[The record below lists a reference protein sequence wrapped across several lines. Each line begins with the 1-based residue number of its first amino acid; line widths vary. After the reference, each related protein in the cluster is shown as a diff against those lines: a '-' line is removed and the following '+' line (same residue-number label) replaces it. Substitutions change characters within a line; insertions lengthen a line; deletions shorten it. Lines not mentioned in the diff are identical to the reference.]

1 MNSIRN
7 KLTLKTAAII
17 LFVFTGSLYGADG
30 DTNSISFFL
39 LITGLLGGMGMFLY
53 GMEMMSDGMKVTAGN
68 SMRMILE
75 KLTSNKYLAVFVGA
89 FVTMVIQSS
98 SATTVMLVS
107 FVNSGLLAFSQALG
121 VILGSN
127 IGSTVTAQIVA
138 FKVTDYATLLIF
150 TGAMMSLFS
159 KKDNIKNLGFVIL
172 GFGLLFFGMKTM
184 SDAMYPLRSNA
195 AFINLL
201 TSFENPFLGILAGAV
216 FTALV
221 QSSSAT
227 TGIVITLATIGVV
240 DKEGVE
246 TAALSLNAGIPLIF
260 GANIGTC
267 ITALLAGLNASRDAK
282 RVAVAHVTFNVIGVL
297 LFCFWI
303 PTFAEFISQTSQ
315 NIPRQIANA
324 HTFFNI
330 VASLV
335 FIPFTGF
342 IAKTIIHYFP
352 DKESD
357 RNIEKPAVLHL
368 DDSLVN
374 QPEAAINSAQAEIK
388 GVVGLTERVVGT
400 LVRPFIKGQE
410 LVDVENSDMDLMSGM
425 NQRIEKIS
433 FLNQKISDYLITTSK
448 SDLSSNQSKELFAL
462 VSIVNYLNS
471 MNDIVQLRFSSL
483 VAKKEGI
490 NQEFSLQDQEEII
503 DYHKRLI
510 KQVKRLDKFFSKFDK
525 SKVEK
530 IITKGQENK
539 DLEQKYRLDRLERIS
554 SNDSSQKSA
563 EINQLHS
570 QLLDMLKQV
579 NIFIE
584 LIASSLVELE
594 AEQN

>member
-1 MNSIRN
+1 MNLFRN
-7 KLTLKTAAII
+7 KISYQKIAL
-17 LFVFTGSLYGADG
+17 LFFLATSSLFAG
-30 DTNSISFFL
+30 NSDNTISFFL
-39 LITGLLGGMGMFLY
+39 LFTGLFGGMGMFLY

-68 SMRMILE
+68 SMRTILE
-75 KLTSNKYLAVFVGA
+75 KLTSNKYLAVLVGA

-138 FKVTDYATLLIF
+138 FKVTDYALLLIAL
-150 TGAMMSLFS
+150 GSIMSLFS
-159 KKDNIKNLGFVIL
+159 KKETIKNLGLVVL
-172 GFGLLFFGMKTM
+172 GFGLLFYGMKVM
-184 SDAMYPLRSNA
+184 SDTMKPLRSDP
-195 AFINLL
+195 AFNSIL
-201 TSFENPFLGILAGAV
+201 TSFENPFLGILAGAI

-227 TGIVITLATIGVV
+227 TGIVITLASGGSITL
-240 DKEGVE
+240 E
-246 TAALSLNAGIPLIF
+246 AGIPLIF

-267 ITALLAGLNASRDAK
+267 ITALLAGLNTSRDAK

-303 PTFAEFISQTSQ
+303 PTFADIVSQTSQ

-324 HTFFNI
+324 HTIFNI
-330 VASLV
+330 IASVV

-352 DKESD
+352 DKEVD

-368 DDSLVN
+368 DDSLVS
-374 QPEAAINSAQAEIK
+374 QPEAAINNAQAEIK

-410 LVDVENSDMDLMSGM
+410 MIDIENTDQDLMSGM

-433 FLNQKISDYLITTSK
+433 FLNQKISEYLITASK
-448 SDLSSNQSKELFAL
+448 SDLSSNQSRELFTL
-462 VSIVNYLNS
+462 VSIVNYLSS
-471 MNDIVQLRFSSL
+471 MNDLIKVRFVSL
-483 VAKKEGI
+483 VSKKEGI
-490 NQEFSLQDQEEII
+490 NEDFSDTDQQEVI

-510 KQVKRLDKFFSKFDK
+510 KQVNRLDKFFIKFDK
-525 SKVEK
+525 EKMEK
-530 IITKGQENK
+530 IIIKGKENTDFEK
-539 DLEQKYRLDRLERIS
+539 KYKLDRIERMKTS
-554 SNDSSQKSA
+554 SEADIKSS

-570 QLLDMLKQV
+570 QLMDMLKQV
-579 NIFIE
+579 NIFIN
-584 LIASSLVELE
+584 LIASSLIELE
-594 AEQN
+594 SEQE

>member
-1 MNSIRN
+1 MNLFRN
-7 KLTLKTAAII
+7 KISYQKIAL
-17 LFVFTGSLYGADG
+17 LFFIATSSLFAG
-30 DTNSISFFL
+30 NSDNTISFFL
-39 LITGLLGGMGMFLY
+39 LFTGLFGGMGMFLY

-68 SMRMILE
+68 SMRTILE
-75 KLTSNKYLAVFVGA
+75 KLTSNKYLAVLVGA

-138 FKVTDYATLLIF
+138 FKVTDYALLLIA
-150 TGAMMSLFS
+150 TGSIMSLFS
-159 KKDNIKNLGFVIL
+159 KKETIKNLGLVVL
-172 GFGLLFFGMKTM
+172 GFGLLFYGMKVM
-184 SDAMYPLRSNA
+184 SDTMKPLRSDP
-195 AFINLL
+195 AFNSIL
-201 TSFENPFLGILAGAV
+201 TSFENPFLGILAGAI

-227 TGIVITLATIGVV
+227 TGIVITLASGGSITL
-240 DKEGVE
+240 E
-246 TAALSLNAGIPLIF
+246 AGIPLIF

-303 PTFAEFISQTSQ
+303 PTFADIISQTSQ

-324 HTFFNI
+324 HTIFNI
-330 VASLV
+330 IASVV

-352 DKESD
+352 DKEVD

-368 DDSLVN
+368 DDSLVS
-374 QPEAAINSAQAEIK
+374 QPEAAINNAQAEIK

-410 LVDVENSDMDLMSGM
+410 LIDIENTDQDLMSGM

-433 FLNQKISDYLITTSK
+433 FLNQKISDYLITASK
-448 SDLSSNQSKELFAL
+448 SDLSSNQSKELFTL
-462 VSIVNYLNS
+462 VSIVNYLSS
-471 MNDIVQLRFSSL
+471 MNDLIKVRFVSL
-483 VAKKEGI
+483 VSKKEGI
-490 NQEFSLQDQEEII
+490 NEDFSDTDQQEAI

-510 KQVKRLDKFFSKFDK
+510 KQVNRLDKFFIKFDK
-525 SKVEK
+525 EKMEK
-530 IITKGQENK
+530 IIIKGKENTDFEK
-539 DLEQKYRLDRLERIS
+539 KYKLDRIKRMKTS
-554 SNDSSQKSA
+554 SGADIKSS

-570 QLLDMLKQV
+570 QLMDMLKQV
-579 NIFIE
+579 NIFIN
-584 LIASSLVELE
+584 LIASSLIELE
-594 AEQN
+594 SEQE

>member
-1 MNSIRN
+1 
-7 KLTLKTAAII
+7 
-17 LFVFTGSLYGADG
+17 GSLMA
-30 DTNSISFFL
+30 
-39 LITGLLGGMGMFLY
+39 
-53 GMEMMSDGMKVTAGN
+53 
-68 SMRMILE
+68 
-75 KLTSNKYLAVFVGA
+75 
-89 FVTMVIQSS
+89 
-98 SATTVMLVS
+98 
-107 FVNSGLLAFSQALG
+107 
-121 VILGSN
+121 
-127 IGSTVTAQIVA
+127 
-138 FKVTDYATLLIF
+138 
-150 TGAMMSLFS
+150 LFS
-159 KKDNIKNLGFVIL
+159 KKDTIKNLGFVIL
-172 GFGLLFFGMKTM
+172 GFGLLFYGMKVM
-184 SDAMYPLRSNA
+184 SDTMKPLRSDPGFNS
-195 AFINLL
+195 IL
-201 TSFENPFLGILAGAV
+201 TSFENPFLGIMAGAI

-227 TGIVITLATIGVV
+227 TGIVITLASGGSITL
-240 DKEGVE
+240 E
-246 TAALSLNAGIPLIF
+246 AGIPLIF

-267 ITALLAGLNASRDAK
+267 VTALLAGLNASRDAK

-330 VASLV
+330 VASVV

-342 IAKTIIHYFP
+342 IAKTIIHYLP
-352 DKESD
+352 DKDLD

-368 DDSLVN
+368 DESLVN
-374 QPEAAINSAQAEIK
+374 QPEAAINNAQAEIK
-388 GVVGLTERVVGT
+388 GVVGLMERVVGT

-410 LVDVENSDMDLMSGM
+410 LVDVENSEIDLMSGM

-433 FLNQKISDYLITTSK
+433 FLNQKIGDYLITTSK
-448 SDLSSNQSKELFAL
+448 SDLSSNQSKELFSL

-471 MNDIVQLRFSSL
+471 MNDLIQLRFTSL

-490 NQEFSLQDQEEII
+490 NEEFTDLDQAEII

-510 KQVKRLDKFFSKFDK
+510 KQVKRLDKFFAKFDK

-570 QLLDMLKQV
+570 QLMDMLKQV

-584 LIASSLVELE
+584 LSASSLVELE

>member
-7 KLTLKTAAII
+7 KLTLKTAAIL
-17 LFVFTGSLYGADG
+17 LFVLTGTLYGGDG
-30 DTNSISFFL
+30 DANSISFFL
-39 LITGLLGGMGMFLY
+39 LTTGLLGGMGMFLY

-68 SMRMILE
+68 SMRTILE
-75 KLTSNKYLAVFVGA
+75 KLTSNKYLALVVGA

-138 FKVTDYATLLIF
+138 FKVTDYALLLIAV
-150 TGAMMSLFS
+150 GSLMALFS
-159 KKDNIKNLGFVIL
+159 KKDTIKNLGFVVL
-172 GFGLLFFGMKTM
+172 GFGLLFYGMKVM
-184 SDAMYPLRSNA
+184 SDTMKPLRSDPGFNS
-195 AFINLL
+195 IL
-201 TSFENPFLGILAGAV
+201 TSFENPFLGIMAGAI

-227 TGIVITLATIGVV
+227 TGIVITLASGGSITL
-240 DKEGVE
+240 E
-246 TAALSLNAGIPLIF
+246 AGIPLIF

-267 ITALLAGLNASRDAK
+267 VTALLAGLNASRDAK

-352 DKESD
+352 DKELD
-357 RNIEKPAVLHL
+357 RNIEKPTVLHL
-368 DDSLVN
+368 DESLVN

-410 LVDVENSDMDLMSGM
+410 LVDIENAEIDLMSGM
-425 NQRIEKIS
+425 NQRVEKVS

-448 SDLSSNQSKELFAL
+448 SDLSSNQSKELFTL

-471 MNDIVQLRFSSL
+471 MNDLIQLRFNSL

-490 NQEFSLQDQEEII
+490 NEEFSDLDQEEII

-510 KQVKRLDKFFSKFDK
+510 KQVKRLDKFFAKFDK

-539 DLEQKYRLDRLERIS
+539 DFEQKYRLDRLERIG
-554 SNDSSQKSA
+554 SNDASQKST

-570 QLLDMLKQV
+570 QLMDMLKQV

-594 AEQN
+594 SEQN